1 MTTAI
6 QATDINL
13 VELTNQLAIAL
24 TDRVAGD
31 KLGQK
36 IETFIFGHN
45 VEAKADHLFGA
56 CEINDIDININGFEY
71 KLAYLSYEYQ
81 FNNVT
86 WDATGKPEWNGDF
99 EVTIGNY
106 ENNLLWHKGTD
117 AKYPETPETE
127 PVQPF
132 DEDVDRKLANDVLS
146 KVFENIG
153 EDGQKS
159 LAQWAWD
166 NGYT

>member
-1 MTTAI
+1 MTTLT
-6 QATDINL
+6 QATDTNL
-13 VELTNQLAIAL
+13 VELTNQLTAAI

-36 IETFIFGHN
+36 IETILFGHN
-45 VEAKADHLFGA
+45 VEAQADHLFIA
-56 CEINDIDININGFEY
+56 CEINDINVDVDGFEY
-71 KLAYLSYEYQ
+71 KLAYLSYEYE
-81 FNNVT
+81 FDGVT
-86 WDATGKPEWNGDF
+86 WNDNGEPSRNGGF
-99 EVTIGNY
+99 KVTIGDYQDNF
-106 ENNLLWHKGTD
+106 LWHKGTD
-117 AKYPETPETE
+117 TKYPETPDTE